1 MDVTVLGR
9 VVACTERSWDAK
21 VDTSTGEVK
30 SKAGS
35 FRQVHVVQRFESEP
49 VAVRVLD
56 ETLWRKIRDAGSMK
70 ACRIDA
76 ELKTFSDAGQTR
88 ARESL
93 TLISYAPADELPPV
107 VAVKPSVPAGA
118 R

>member
-1 MDVTVLGR
+1 MDVTLIGR
-9 VVACTERSWDAK
+9 VVACTERTWDAK
-21 VDTSTGEVK
+21 VNPETGEVK

-35 FRQVHVVQRFESEP
+35 FRQVHVVQRFDSEP
-49 VAVRVLD
+49 VGVRVLD
-56 ETLWRKIRDAGSMK
+56 EALWGRIRDAGAMK

-93 TLISYAPADELPPV
+93 TLISYAAMEEANGQIATTKPV
-107 VAVKPSVPAGA
+107 SAGG